1 MDKKIAEIL
10 QVNGRASSAEI
21 AEAIGVSV
29 STANERVRRLAKDGV
44 VTEWRAVLDPDK
56 VGAPL
61 CAFVLLDLAYEGE
74 EEACDALVVCPE
86 VQELHHI
93 SGRRSYL
100 MKLRLSDVAALQTFL
115 HDKVKPLNAVM
126 KTETI
131 ISLQPLKETSV
142 LKTSDAAFGRS

>member
-1 MDKKIAEIL
+1 MDAMDKKIAEIL

-74 EEACDALVVCPE
+74 EEACD
-86 VQELHHI
+86 
-93 SGRRSYL
+93 GRRRWL
-100 MKLRLSDVAALQTFL
+100 PALPLLARAPGPDRARGRAEDALRAVPLAPPAPADDAAGLRVVRSRRPRPWRLPSSAALRP
-115 HDKVKPLNAVM
+115 D
-126 KTETI
+126 
-131 ISLQPLKETSV
+131 
-142 LKTSDAAFGRS
+142 